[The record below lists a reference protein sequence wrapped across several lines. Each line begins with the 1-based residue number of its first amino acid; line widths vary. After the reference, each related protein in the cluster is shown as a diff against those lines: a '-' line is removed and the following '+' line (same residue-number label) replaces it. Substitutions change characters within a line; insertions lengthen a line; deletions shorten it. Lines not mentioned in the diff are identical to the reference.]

1 MTAMS
6 GDRTLT
12 RHAEIRCRTRRI
24 TRAIIEMALM
34 YGRYRCERAAEIYVI
49 GWREIRF
56 WAERGLDLSRFD
68 GVEVVC
74 SHAGRVITVYRNR
87 KPASIRDRALRAAA

>member
-1 MTAMS
+1 MS

-12 RHAEIRCRTRRI
+12 RHAEIRSRTRRI
-24 TRAIIEMALM
+24 SRAIIEMALL
-34 YGRYRCERAAEIYVI
+34 YGRYRCERAAEIYTI

-56 WAERGLDLSRFD
+56 WARRGVELSRLD

-87 KPASIRDRALRAAA
+87 KPASIRDRAWRSAA